1 MKKSTCY
8 QPQNPNCIDYLL
20 TNQKTFKHCET
31 FETGI
36 WDHHKVIPT
45 IIKSGIFNE
54 PPKRKIYRSYKRFVN
69 KCFSNAL
76 RKEFEALK
84 GEFEKKFAVLN
95 TCVSIKTKIITFN
108 DNVFITKELRK
119 EIMKRSKLRNKF
131 NRNIIHEK
139 LV

>member
-36 WDHHKVIPT
+36 WDHHKVISA

-54 PPKRKIYRSYKRFVN
+54 PPKRKIYRSYKRFDN
-69 KCFSNAL
+69 KCFNNAL
-76 RKEFEALK
+76 REKLETLK
-84 GEFEKKFAVLN
+84 GEFEKKRTVLN
-95 TCVSIKTKIITFN
+95 TCASIKTKMIIFN
-108 DNVFITKELRK
+108 NNVFITK
-119 EIMKRSKLRNKF
+119 
-131 NRNIIHEK
+131 
-139 LV
+139 